1 MTEGRQQEQQT
12 ATSGEVRRPIV
23 FSSRLGMLLT
33 MVGVAVGLG
42 NVWRFPY
49 MMGSYG
55 GSAFLIVYLCFAL
68 LLAAPALSAEW
79 ALGRLLGAGPPAAYI
94 HAFGPRL
101 GLAAGGLLFMTVLV
115 ADSYYLVVIAQ
126 ILLTGGFALY
136 PGFTAG
142 DEAAFRTL
150 LASGTMQYVVAL
162 ALLLFSLWV
171 IGRGLN
177 RGIERL
183 SRLVMPGFALVMLY
197 LIFNALALPGA
208 FAALGTFLRP
218 DFSALSAR
226 DVFAALGQAFFSL
239 GLGGTFHVVYGSY
252 LAAGQ
257 RLPGAAL
264 ATALGD
270 TTAALLATLFIV
282 PTALVIGLD
291 LAQGPGLIFSTLP
304 HLFAR
309 LPAGGWLGAAFLF
322 ALAGVAL
329 LSNIAA
335 LEVAAAALRRM
346 HPKQQTRIL
355 AAIFAIE
362 AVLILPSAY
371 DNDLIGLIDLIF
383 GSGMQVTGSLL
394 ALIALG
400 WAIGRERAA
409 AALFGPRPNRWQR
422 GYTAWI
428 RWAVPLALAVILS
441 GWLGEQTG
449 H

>member
-1 MTEGRQQEQQT
+1 
-12 ATSGEVRRPIV
+12 
-23 FSSRLGMLLT
+23 MLLT
-33 MVGVAVGLG
+33 MIGVAVGLG

-79 ALGRLLGAGPPAAYI
+79 ALGRLLGAGPPAAYVQ
-94 HAFGPRL
+94 AFGRRF
-101 GLAAGGLLFMTVLV
+101 GLAAGGLLFVTVLV

-126 ILLTGGFALY
+126 ILLTGGFAFY
-136 PGFTAG
+136 PGFTTG
-142 DEAAFRTL
+142 DAAVFRAL
-150 LASGTMQYVVAL
+150 LASGTVQYAVAL

-177 RGIERL
+177 RGIEHL

-208 FAALGTFLRP
+208 FAALGAFLRP
-218 DFSALSAR
+218 DFAALGAR
-226 DVFAALGQAFFSL
+226 DIFAALGQAFFSL

-252 LAAGQ
+252 LTAGQ
-257 RLPGAAL
+257 RLPGSAL

-270 TTAALLATLFIV
+270 TAAALLAALFIV
-282 PTALVIGLD
+282 PTALVFSLD
-291 LAQGPGLIFSTLP
+291 LAEGPGLIFSTLP

-335 LEVAAAALRRM
+335 LEVAAAALRRN
-346 HPKQQTRIL
+346 HPERQGRIL

-371 DNDLIGLIDLIF
+371 DNGLIGLLDLIF
-383 GSGMQVTGSLL
+383 GSGMQVLGSLL
-394 ALIALG
+394 ALVALG
-400 WAIGRERAA
+400 WALGRERAA
-409 AALFGPRPNRWQR
+409 AALFGKLPNRWQR

-428 RWAVPLALAVILS
+428 RWMIPLVLAAIMI
-441 GWLGEQTG
+441 GWLAERTG